1 LTSTQATAP
10 PSAANRSAVARPIPD
25 VAPLT
30 SRRRPSKRAPVIA
43 SFVVAGKE
51 GPQGLGARRVELRQR
66 GYSVTG
72 QNICEPL
79 VGADH
84 RQPVAVPGELLR
96 LLGDLLGDL
105 LEQRSDDLFGIVGPR
120 ELDDSPI
127 LLCQH
132 SERVE
137 SAGRRVQELRCDQ
150 RDPEATLIALH
161 SFPQERGERGALCRW
176 IVIGKLM
183 RNMRVNRKPR
193 PL

>member
-1 LTSTQATAP
+1 
-10 PSAANRSAVARPIPD
+10 
-25 VAPLT
+25 
-30 SRRRPSKRAPVIA
+30 
-43 SFVVAGKE
+43 
-51 GPQGLGARRVELRQR
+51 
-66 GYSVTG
+66 VTG

-96 LLGDLLGDL
+96 LLGDL

-161 SFPQERGERGALCRW
+161 SFSQERGERGALCRW